1 MRTSRLIRRT
11 ATAVP
16 IGLALTTS
24 AIVLAVS
31 VGYFRFDPDGYFEP
45 QRLTYLEHRALLYLH
60 ITGAVIALTVLIA
73 QLLIGRRRGA
83 GRSSRS
89 SRLDSV
95 PGSTAYPASPSTHRA
110 LGRVYAA
117 AVAAG
122 GAGGLGLS
130 FIAHGGALARVG
142 FACLAV
148 LWLGTTTAGVLAARR
163 HDRVGHRRWMI
174 RSAALTFAAVTLRLY
189 LGAYTAAHGGV
200 TTDQAFADAYAV
212 IAWLCWLPNL
222 TFAWWWTRSRVH
234 TPTAHAPQ
242 GRRFRAPEAPERLP
256 RGA

>member
-1 MRTSRLIRRT
+1 MTTSRLIRRT
-11 ATAVP
+11 VSAVP
-16 IGLALTTS
+16 IGLALAS
-24 AIVLAVS
+24 SILVLAVS

-83 GRSSRS
+83 AGS
-89 SRLDSV
+89 SRLGSM
-95 PGSTAYPASPSTHRA
+95 PGSTAYPARLSPHRA

-148 LWLGTTTAGVLAARR
+148 LWLGTTAAGVLAARR
-163 HDRVGHRRWMI
+163 HDRDGHRRWML

-189 LGAYTAAHGGV
+189 LGAYTAAHDGV

-222 TFAWWWTRSRVH
+222 TIAWWRTRR
-234 TPTAHAPQ
+234 P
-242 GRRFRAPEAPERLP
+242 RLT
-256 RGA
+256 